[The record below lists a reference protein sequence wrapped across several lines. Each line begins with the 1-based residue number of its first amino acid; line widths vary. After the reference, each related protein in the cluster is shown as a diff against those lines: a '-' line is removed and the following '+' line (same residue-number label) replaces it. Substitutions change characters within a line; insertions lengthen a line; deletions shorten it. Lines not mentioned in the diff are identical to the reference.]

1 MKLILNKGGQGN
13 AELKKLLGFLDRSLL
28 FDNLERFV
36 IAATQE
42 IILLIGKPTYDVI
55 QDYYETDSEDPTEL
69 ERVGALQYSIAIQAY
84 RQYVPSKDVG
94 HTQNGRRMRLDEHEK
109 QAFEWMIDRDN
120 ENMERMYYQSLDQLF
135 IVLDD
140 MESFK
145 ETDQYKKL
153 NSLFVSTTAD
163 FEEFFNIKSSRLL
176 LLKLQPGL
184 RQCERQAI
192 IPRLGKLAVDALK
205 EDATG
210 EEELLALV
218 KEACVYWSLSWAL
231 RGRLTVTMFPEG
243 VLQRFVGERTTTQG
257 KQPAQFNEYAW
268 AAQEF
273 KKDSEQL
280 LLRIEEYLAPPFVP
294 VEDEE
299 IDINPS
305 NQFDDDDVFIST

>member
-1 MKLILNKGGQGN
+1 MKLILNKAGQGN
-13 AELKKLLGFLDRSLL
+13 AELKKLIGFLDRSIL
-28 FDNLERFV
+28 FENLERFI

-42 IILLIGKPTYDVI
+42 IILLIGKTTYDVI
-55 QDYYETDSEDPTEL
+55 QDYYENDSADATEL
-69 ERVGALQYSIAIQAY
+69 ERIGALQYSIAIQAY

-120 ENMERMYYQSLDQLF
+120 ENMERMYYQSLDQLL
-135 IVLDD
+135 IVLDE
-140 MESFK
+140 MLSFK
-145 ETDQYKKL
+145 LTDQYKKL

-176 LLKLQPGL
+176 LMKLQPGL

-192 IPRLGKLAVDALK
+192 IPRLGKIETAALK
-205 EDATG
+205 ADLTTDET
-210 EEELLALV
+210 LTALV

-231 RGRLTVTMFPEG
+231 RGRLTVTLFPEG

-273 KKDSEQL
+273 KKDADHL
-280 LLRIEEYLAPPFVP
+280 LLRIEEYLAPPIVP
-294 VEDEE
+294 VPGEA
-299 IDINPS
+299 IDVTPS
-305 NQFDDDDVFIST
+305 NQFDDDDIFIST